1 MTTPIRPCGC
11 EPGIAEL
18 LAETMRLEHEVDNL
32 RHEVHTYEEAFKA
45 SDFRAT
51 DYSQRI
57 MAAAAVLDELSA
69 CSTVDAASVVTMLR
83 AALKLGD
90 D

>member
-1 MTTPIRPCGC
+1 MTTTRSEPCGC
-11 EPGIAEL
+11 EREISGL
-18 LAETMRLEHEVDNL
+18 LAEVMRLECEVDGL

-57 MAAAAVLDELSA
+57 MAVLVAMDELGVHGD
-69 CSTVDAASVVTMLR
+69 TRTHLI

>member
-1 MTTPIRPCGC
+1 MCKCGDCSDEDIMT
-11 EPGIAEL
+11 
-18 LAETMRLEHEVDNL
+18 LEREIDSL
-32 RHEVHTYEEAFKA
+32 RHEVHTFEEAFRA
-45 SDFRAT
+45 ADFRAT

-57 MAAAAVLDELSA
+57 MAAATVLDQLDD
-69 CSTVDAASVVTMLR
+69 CVTVNASSVTITLR